1 MRSRYFSVKRE
12 RYSAFFC
19 NKFQPISMIFNK
31 IIMHI

>member
-1 MRSRYFSVKRE
+1 MRSRYFAVRRE

-19 NKFQPISMIFNK
+19 DKFHSISMIFNK